1 MQNEGYMKQKI
12 IEEIIVDSRT
22 KYENTTN
29 IAIKSRLYQLFIKKK
44 FEFDFIGKKDWYI
57 DLDPFIE
64 ISNENN
70 KTPDLVFYNL
80 NKIFVVEIKHIEDTS
95 KNTRKPKFFRQVWE
109 YVEYYSR
116 KYHEKTVTPVL
127 ITNSETIYNSGS
139 IDNFGGIILVLNFKN
154 CNDNFHSRF
163 LSDILNS

>member
-12 IEEIIVDSRT
+12 IEEIIVDSRA
-22 KYENTTN
+22 KYENSTSVT
-29 IAIKSRLYQLFIKKK
+29 IKSRFYQLFIKKK
-44 FEFDFIGKKDWYI
+44 FELDFIGKKDWYI

-64 ISNENN
+64 ISNGNN
-70 KTPDLVFYNL
+70 KTPDLVFYNQ
-80 NKIFVVEIKHIEDTS
+80 NKIFVVEIKHIENIS
-95 KNTRKPKFFRQVWE
+95 KNTRKPKFFRQVLE
-109 YVEYYSR
+109 YVGPYGK
-116 KYHEKTVTPVL
+116 KYPDKNVTPVL

-139 IDNFGGIILVLNFKN
+139 IDNFGGIIFVLNFKN